1 MEKTSRIFVAGHRG
15 LVGSALVRRLVS
27 EGYTNVRSAARADLD
42 LTDPV
47 TVRAFFERERPEF
60 VFLAAA
66 RTGGILANRTYPAEF
81 ISSNLLI
88 QTAVLHAAHLSGV
101 RRLLFFGCACAYP
114 KEAPQPMKEEFLL
127 SGSLEP
133 TSEPYAVA
141 KLAGMKM
148 CEAYNRQ
155 YRTAFVSVIPASVYG
170 PHDHFDLE
178 SSHVLSALLGKFHRA
193 RGGSAPVVVWGTGA
207 PRREFLYVDDVADA
221 CLFLMSL
228 DDSTFA
234 SVVGFPGSVVNAG
247 VGDDIA
253 IKELALLVKDV
264 AGFTGGVE
272 FDTSKPDGAPRKLL
286 DSGRLRALGWTPKT
300 SLDEGIRRTY
310 EWYRGAA

>member
-42 LTDPV
+42 LTDSKA
-47 TVRAFFERERPEF
+47 VRLFFERERPEF
-60 VFLAAA
+60 VFVAAA
-66 RTGGILANRTYPAEF
+66 RAGGILANRTYPAEF
-81 ISSNLLI
+81 IHSNLLI
-88 QTAVLHAAHLSGV
+88 QTAVLHAAYLAGV

-155 YRTAFVSVIPASVYG
+155 YRTAFLSVIPASVYG

-178 SSHVLSALLGKFHRA
+178 SSHVLSALVGKFHRA

-221 CLFLMSL
+221 CLFLMNL

-234 SVVGFPGSVVNAG
+234 SVVGLPGSIVNAG
-247 VGDDIA
+247 AGDDIA
-253 IKELALLVKDV
+253 IKELAVLVKDV
-264 AGFTGGVE
+264 AGLTGGVE
-272 FDTSKPDGAPRKLL
+272 FDTS
-286 DSGRLRALGWTPKT
+286 
-300 SLDEGIRRTY
+300 
-310 EWYRGAA
+310 

>member
-15 LVGSALVRRLVS
+15 LVGSALVRRLAS

-42 LTDPV
+42 LADPRA
-47 TVRAFFERERPEF
+47 VRLFFERERPEF

-66 RTGGILANRTYPAEF
+66 RAGGILANRTYPAEF
-81 ISSNLLI
+81 ISSNLMI
-88 QTAVLHAAHLSGV
+88 ETAVLHAAHLSGV

-114 KEAPQPMKEEFLL
+114 KEAPQPMKEELLL

-207 PRREFLYVDDVADA
+207 PRREFLYVDDLADA

-247 VGDDIA
+247 TGDDIA

-264 AGFTGGVE
+264 VGFTGGVE

-300 SLDEGIRRTY
+300 SLDEGVRRTY
-310 EWYRGAA
+310 KWYRGAA

>member
-42 LTDPV
+42 LTDSKA
-47 TVRAFFERERPEF
+47 VRLFFERERPEF
-60 VFLAAA
+60 VFVAAA
-66 RTGGILANRTYPAEF
+66 RAGGILANRTYPAEF
-81 ISSNLLI
+81 IYSNLMI

-101 RRLLFFGCACAYP
+101 RRLLFFGCACAYSN
-114 KEAPQPMKEEFLL
+114 EAPQPMKEELLL

-247 VGDDIA
+247 MGDDIA

-264 AGFTGGVE
+264 VGFTGGVE
-272 FDTSKPDGAPRKLL
+272 FDMSKPDGAPRKLL
-286 DSGRLRALGWTPKT
+286 DSGRLRALGWAPKT

>member
-1 MEKTSRIFVAGHRG
+1 MRV
-15 LVGSALVRRLVS
+15 
-27 EGYTNVRSAARADLD
+27 
-42 LTDPV
+42 
-47 TVRAFFERERPEF
+47 FFERERPEF

-66 RTGGILANRTYPAEF
+66 RAGGILANRTYPAEF
-81 ISSNLLI
+81 IHSNLLI
-88 QTAVLHAAHLSGV
+88 QTAVLHAAYLAGV

-127 SGSLEP
+127 SGYLEP

-155 YRTAFVSVIPASVYG
+155 YRTAFLSIIPASVYG
-170 PHDHFDLE
+170 PHGHFDPE
-178 SSHVLSALLGKFHRA
+178 RSHVLSALLGKFHRA
-193 RGGSAPVVVWGTGA
+193 RGGSAPVVVWGTGS
-207 PRREFLYVDDVADA
+207 PRREFVYVDDVADA
-221 CLFLMSL
+221 CLFLMNL

-234 SVVGFPGSVVNAG
+234 SEVDVPGSVLNAG
-247 VGDDIA
+247 AGDDIA

-264 AGFTGGVE
+264 VGFAGGVA
-272 FDTSKPDGAPRKLL
+272 FDMSKPDGAPRKLL
-286 DSGRLRALGWTPKT
+286 DSGRLRALGWAPKT

-310 EWYRGAA
+310 EWYRAAA

>member
-1 MEKTSRIFVAGHRG
+1 MEKTSRIFVAGHKG
-15 LVGSALVRRLVS
+15 LVGSALVRRLAS
-27 EGYTNVRSAARADLD
+27 EGCTNIGSAARADLD
-42 LTDPV
+42 LSDFQA
-47 TVRAFFERERPEF
+47 VRAFFERERPQF

-66 RTGGILANRTYPAEF
+66 RAGGILANRTHPGEF
-81 ISSNLLI
+81 IYSNLVI
-88 QTAVLHAAHLSGV
+88 QTAVLHAAQLAGV
-101 RRLLFFGCACAYP
+101 RRLLFFGCGCAYP
-114 KEAPQPMKEEFLL
+114 KEAPQPMKEEYLL
-127 SGSLEP
+127 SGPLEP

-141 KLAGMKM
+141 KIAGIKM
-148 CEAYNRQ
+148 CEAYNHQ
-155 YRTAFVSVIPASVYG
+155 YRTAFLSVVPASVYG

-178 SSHVLSALLGKFHRA
+178 RSHVLSALLGKFHRA
-193 RGGSAPVVVWGTGA
+193 RGESAPVVVWGTGS
-207 PRREFLYVDDVADA
+207 PRREFLYVDDLADA

-234 SVVGFPGSVVNAG
+234 SLVGFPGSIVNVG
-247 VGDDIA
+247 TGDDIA
-253 IKELALLVKDV
+253 IKDLALLVKDV
-264 AGFTGGVE
+264 VGFAGGIE